1 MEKTITGLDE
11 LLAGYAAGTL
21 AAPAHALVGAHLE
34 LAGSNRHYVGA
45 LEALAGARL
54 EETAPVA
61 FSDRDSALNAIFD
74 GVEEPIEVQPR
85 VSRSD
90 LPASLRAIANAP
102 LEELPWRSLIPG
114 VRECKF
120 GEIDGC
126 NVSAIWVK
134 GGRAMP
140 SHTHHGMELTLV
152 LKGGFKDASGHYV
165 RGDIAFADD
174 SIDHRPIAD
183 EGEDCICFAVTEGR
197 LELTGFVGRF
207 IAPFVRN

>member
-1 MEKTITGLDE
+1 MEKTITGMDE

-34 LAGSNRHYVGA
+34 LAGTNRQYVGA

-61 FSDRDSALNAIFD
+61 FTDRDGALSAIFD
-74 GVEEPIEVQPR
+74 GLDEQISVHTEID
-85 VSRSD
+85 RSD
-90 LPASLRAIANAP
+90 LPASLRAIANRP
-102 LEELPWRSLIPG
+102 LEDLPWRSLIPG